1 MHNNPGIRRTRKMP
15 TPSKSDPLLL
25 FRVEQLEEDHV
36 SKAEHNLQLQGIQE
50 SIDALRTEVKEFKA
64 FIQWATG
71 IFAGAILAVITG
83 LLITF
88 FNKGF

>member
-1 MHNNPGIRRTRKMP
+1 MP
-15 TPSKSDPLLL
+15 TPPKSDPILLY
-25 FRVEQLEEDHV
+25 RIEQLEADHV
-36 SKAEHNLQLQGIQE
+36 SKPEYDLQLKGIQA
-50 SIDALRTEVKEFKA
+50 SIDALRGEVKEFKA

-83 LLITF
+83 LLIAF